1 MGLLMGEIEQLNT
14 FDLFIFGGTGD
25 LANRKL
31 LPALYKQSSIKSFSS
46 ESRIIVIGTRNLT
59 TEEYL
64 QTLNKSL
71 QEYSADYSNTKAE
84 KFFSKISYLKIDVNN
99 GEDWKNFSAQKYNT
113 TRIFYLAIPPALYQ
127 ITTSKLKTH
136 NCITDDSKIV
146 VEKPIGSCLETAK
159 KINNVLA
166 EGFAEKQI
174 YRIDHYLGKEAVQNL
189 LALRF
194 GNIIFEQSWSNRA
207 IDHIQISVAE
217 DLGVEDRGSYYDKTG
232 ALRDMVQNHL
242 IQILCLIAME
252 PPVSINSESVRDE
265 KLKVLRSLA
274 PFDKEN
280 IKHNSV
286 RGRYVDGVHKKEP
299 VRGYLAEKGVNES
312 NNTETFVALK
322 LLINNWRWS
331 GVPFYIR
338 TGKRMMK
345 KVSEIVVRY
354 KNIPHNI
361 FSSDATLQPNQ
372 LVLRIHPDEGVDLK
386 LNTKEPSVSG
396 FNLEELPLDLNLQ
409 DYYELGHQD
418 CYERLLLDIIK
429 GNQALFVRKDEIE
442 ASWKWIDAIVKLW
455 ESEDVP
461 MEEYISGTW
470 GPSSSEIM
478 LSKENRKWANKNQS

>member
-1 MGLLMGEIEQLNT
+1 MGEIEQLNT

-46 ESRIIVIGTRNLT
+46 DSRIIIIGTKNLT

-64 QTLNKSL
+64 QKLNKSL
-71 QEYSADYSNTKAE
+71 QEYSTDYSNEMAE

-99 GEDWKNFSAQKYNT
+99 NEDWKNFSAQKYNN
-113 TRIFYLAIPPALYQ
+113 TRIFYLAISPALYQ
-127 ITTSKLKTH
+127 ITTSNLKIH
-136 NCITDDSKIV
+136 NCITDDSRIV
-146 VEKPIGSCLETAK
+146 VEKPIGSCLETAE

-207 IDHIQISVAE
+207 IDHIQITVAE

-280 IKHNSV
+280 IKYNSV

-299 VRGYLAEKGVNES
+299 VKGYLAERGVNES

-418 CYERLLLDIIK
+418 CYERLLLDVIK

>member
-1 MGLLMGEIEQLNT
+1 MGEIEQLNT

-46 ESRIIVIGTRNLT
+46 DSRIIIIGTKNLT

-64 QTLNKSL
+64 QKLNKSL
-71 QEYSADYSNTKAE
+71 QEYSADYSNEMAE

-99 GEDWKNFSAQKYNT
+99 SEDWKNFSAQKYNT
-113 TRIFYLAIPPALYQ
+113 TRIFYLAISPALYQ
-127 ITTSKLKTH
+127 ITTSNLKTH
-136 NCITDDSKIV
+136 NCITDDSRIV

-207 IDHIQISVAE
+207 IDHIQITVAE

-286 RGRYVDGVHKKEP
+286 RGRYVDGVHNKEP
-299 VRGYLAEKGVNES
+299 VQGYLAEKGVNES

-361 FSSDATLQPNQ
+361 FSSDAKLQPNQ

-418 CYERLLLDIIK
+418 CYERLLLDVIK

>member
-1 MGLLMGEIEQLNT
+1 
-14 FDLFIFGGTGD
+14 
-25 LANRKL
+25 
-31 LPALYKQSSIKSFSS
+31 
-46 ESRIIVIGTRNLT
+46 
-59 TEEYL
+59 
-64 QTLNKSL
+64 
-71 QEYSADYSNTKAE
+71 
-84 KFFSKISYLKIDVNN
+84 
-99 GEDWKNFSAQKYNT
+99 
-113 TRIFYLAIPPALYQ
+113 
-127 ITTSKLKTH
+127 
-136 NCITDDSKIV
+136 
-146 VEKPIGSCLETAK
+146 
-159 KINNVLA
+159 
-166 EGFAEKQI
+166 
-174 YRIDHYLGKEAVQNL
+174 
-189 LALRF
+189 
-194 GNIIFEQSWSNRA
+194 
-207 IDHIQISVAE
+207 
-217 DLGVEDRGSYYDKTG
+217 
-232 ALRDMVQNHL
+232 
-242 IQILCLIAME
+242 ME

-299 VRGYLAEKGVNES
+299 VQGYLAEKGVNES

-361 FSSDATLQPNQ
+361 FSSDAKLQPNQ

-418 CYERLLLDIIK
+418 CYERLLLDVIK

-461 MEEYISGTW
+461 MEVYISGTW